1 MCMYIDIY
9 VCAIWKMKN
18 DFRDCKYMWKMKTH
32 FLRIKIYFKNS
43 YPKFKFNVDNYL
55 DVWYN

>member
-1 MCMYIDIY
+1 MTFEIVNI
-9 VCAIWKMKN
+9 IWKI
-18 DFRDCKYMWKMKTH
+18 KTH

-43 YPKFKFNVDNYL
+43 YPKFKFDVDNYL

>member
-1 MCMYIDIY
+1 MICEIVNI
-9 VCAIWKMKN
+9 IWKI
-18 DFRDCKYMWKMKTH
+18 KTH

-43 YPKFKFNVDNYL
+43 YPKFKFDVDNYL